1 MLRIIQNRR
10 YFYAFTGLLVVASF
24 AAVIAWGFKPGIDF
38 TGGSMMEVD
47 FSKTRPSAT
56 DLAAAA
62 TASTGMKDLTAQPL
76 GEQGMVLRMP
86 PLDEKGHQKLLG
98 DLKTD
103 YAKDGNTV
111 EEKQFESIGPVIGA
125 ELRTKTIYAVIL
137 AVLAIVLYI
146 TYVFRKVSYPVA
158 SWKYGL
164 CNIAALIH
172 DVIIPSGLFAVLGHF
187 FNVEVGAWVVT
198 ALLTILGFSVHDT
211 IVVFDRIRENL
222 SHARKES
229 FEEVVNRSMNETLGR
244 SLNTSLT
251 VLLVLATTYIFGGE
265 TIKDFI
271 LTLLVGIAAGTYSS
285 IFVASPL
292 LVTWYQHDHRKKR

>member
-10 YFYAFTGLLVVASF
+10 YFYAFTAVLVIASF

-38 TGGSMMEVD
+38 TGGSMMEVG
-47 FSKTRPSAT
+47 FTKSRPSIEA
-56 DLAAAA
+56 LASAAQ
-62 TASTGMKDLTAQPL
+62 TSTGMKDLTVQPL

-86 PLDEKGHQKLLG
+86 PLDEPNHQKLLK
-98 DLKTD
+98 DLK
-103 YAKDGNTV
+103 AGFEKDGVTV
-111 EEKQFESIGPVIGA
+111 TEDRFESIGPIIGA
-125 ELRTKTIYAVIL
+125 ELRVKTIYAV
-137 AVLAIVLYI
+137 VLAIVAMVLYI
-146 TYVFRKVSYPVA
+146 TYTFRKVSYPVA

-222 SHARKES
+222 SLGRRES
-229 FEEVVNRSMNETLGR
+229 FEELVNRSMNETLHR

-251 VLLVLATTYIFGGE
+251 VILVLAAAYFFGGE
-265 TIKDFI
+265 STKDFI
-271 LTLLVGIAAGTYSS
+271 LTMLVGIAAGTYSS
-285 IFVASPL
+285 IFLASPL
-292 LVTWYQHDHRKKR
+292 LVTWYLHDSKKKR